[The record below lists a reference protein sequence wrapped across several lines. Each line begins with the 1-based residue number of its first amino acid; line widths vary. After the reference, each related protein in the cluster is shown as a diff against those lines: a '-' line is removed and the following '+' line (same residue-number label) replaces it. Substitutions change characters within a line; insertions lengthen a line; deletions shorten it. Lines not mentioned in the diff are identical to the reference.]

1 MSPIPCRVRPARR
14 AIAVLAV
21 ATLVPGLVGAEPLVT
36 MNQNPL
42 VLPYG
47 LPLPL
52 PARLASDGA
61 GRYGLV
67 LNWSNTATVESS
79 GRWEATVDAETVDLR
94 LRGEVAFGERWSVMA
109 ELPWRSTGGG
119 SLDGAIESWHDFWG
133 LPEGDRKNMPQD
145 RYLIEAQVD
154 GQPVLLYDDD
164 ASGIADIPLR
174 LGYQLLADERSAVS
188 AWLSV
193 DLPTG
198 DADDLLG
205 SGATDVV
212 ASVAAQSQVAESWQ
226 LFGQFDVAW
235 LGDGDILP
243 TYQQSWVVAGLAG
256 VTWNAWRALD
266 LTVQLYANS
275 QVFDIPVAGL
285 SGDAVVLGF
294 GGTWRTEHGWR
305 LDIGM
310 NEDVQVEASPDAT
323 FYALVQK
330 SF

>member
-1 MSPIPCRVRPARR
+1 MSPIRCRVRPARR

-79 GRWEATVDAETVDLR
+79 GRWEATIDAETVDLR

-109 ELPWRSTGGG
+109 ELPWRSIGGG

-133 LPEGDRKNMPQD
+133 LPEGDRKNMPED

-212 ASVAAQSQVAESWQ
+212 ASVAAQSQVAERWQ

-275 QVFDIPVAGL
+275 QVFDIPVTGL

-305 LDIGM
+305 FDIGM

>member
-266 LTVQLYANS
+266 LTLQLYANS

>member
-1 MSPIPCRVRPARR
+1 MYPIPCRVRPVRDLLAAL
-14 AIAVLAV
+14 AIA
-21 ATLVPGLVGAEPLVT
+21 TLSPGLLVAEPLVT
-36 MNQNPL
+36 MNQNPM

-52 PARLASDGA
+52 PARLAPEGA

-67 LNWSNTATVESS
+67 MNWSNTATEETS
-79 GRWEATVDAETVDLR
+79 GRWDATIDAETFDLR
-94 LRGEVAFGERWSVMA
+94 LRGELAFGERWSVMA
-109 ELPWRSTGGG
+109 ELPWRSIGGG

-145 RYLIEAQVD
+145 RYLIEVQVD
-154 GQPVLLYDDD
+154 GETVLLYDDD

-174 LGYQLLADERSAVS
+174 LGYQVLADERSAVS

-212 ASVAAQSQVAESWQ
+212 ASVAAQSQVAEHWQ
-226 LFGQFDVAW
+226 VFGQFDVAW
-235 LGDGDILP
+235 LGDGDIAP
-243 TYQQSWVVAGLAG
+243 AYQESWVVAGLAG

>member
-1 MSPIPCRVRPARR
+1 MSPIPLRVRSLGCPVA
-14 AIAVLAV
+14 ALVI
-21 ATLVPGLVGAEPLVT
+21 ATLVPGLLVAEPLVT
-36 MNQNPL
+36 MNQNPM

-67 LNWSNTATVESS
+67 VNWSNTATEESS
-79 GRWEATVDAETVDLR
+79 GRWEATIDAETFDLR
-94 LRGEVAFGERWSVMA
+94 LRGEYAFGERWSVMG
-109 ELPWRSTGGG
+109 ELPWRSIGGG

-154 GQPVLLYDDD
+154 GQTVLLYDDD

-174 LGYQLLADERSAVS
+174 VGYQLLADEKSAVS

-212 ASVAAQSQVAESWQ
+212 ASVAAQSQVAEHWQ
-226 LFGQFDVAW
+226 VFGQFDVAW
-235 LGDGDILP
+235 LGDGDIVP
-243 TYQQSWVVAGLAG
+243 QYQESWVVAGLAG

-275 QVFDIPVAGL
+275 QVFDIPVTGL

-305 LDIGM
+305 FDIGM
-310 NEDVQVEASPDAT
+310 NEDVQVDASPDAT
-323 FYALVQK
+323 FYALLQK

>member
-109 ELPWRSTGGG
+109 ELPWRSIGGG

-133 LPEGDRKNMPQD
+133 LPEGDRKNMPED

-174 LGYQLLADERSAVS
+174 LGYQLLADERSAV
-188 AWLSV
+188 
-193 DLPTG
+193 
-198 DADDLLG
+198 
-205 SGATDVV
+205 
-212 ASVAAQSQVAESWQ
+212 
-226 LFGQFDVAW
+226 
-235 LGDGDILP
+235 
-243 TYQQSWVVAGLAG
+243 
-256 VTWNAWRALD
+256 
-266 LTVQLYANS
+266 YA
-275 QVFDIPVAGL
+275 
-285 SGDAVVLGF
+285 
-294 GGTWRTEHGWR
+294 
-305 LDIGM
+305 
-310 NEDVQVEASPDAT
+310 
-323 FYALVQK
+323 
-330 SF
+330 

>member
-1 MSPIPCRVRPARR
+1 MSPIRCRVRPARR

-79 GRWEATVDAETVDLR
+79 GRWEATIDAETVDLR

-109 ELPWRSTGGG
+109 ELPWRSIGGG

-133 LPEGDRKNMPQD
+133 LPEGDRKNMPED

-212 ASVAAQSQVAESWQ
+212 ASVAAQSQVAEHWQ
-226 LFGQFDVAW
+226 VFGQFDVAW
-235 LGDGDILP
+235 LGDGDIMP
-243 TYQQSWVVAGLAG
+243 QYQQSWVVAGLAG

-275 QVFDIPVAGL
+275 QVFDVPVTGL

-294 GGTWRTEHGWR
+294 GGTWRTGHGWR
-305 LDIGM
+305 FDIGM
-310 NEDVQVEASPDAT
+310 NEDVQVDASPDAT

>member
-1 MSPIPCRVRPARR
+1 MSPIPLRVRSLGCPVA
-14 AIAVLAV
+14 ALVI
-21 ATLVPGLVGAEPLVT
+21 ATLVPGLLVAEPLVT
-36 MNQNPL
+36 MNQNPM

-67 LNWSNTATVESS
+67 VNWSNTATEESS
-79 GRWEATVDAETVDLR
+79 GRWEATIDAETFDLR
-94 LRGEVAFGERWSVMA
+94 LRGEYAFGERWSVMA
-109 ELPWRSTGGG
+109 ELPWRSIGGG

-154 GQPVLLYDDD
+154 GQTVLLYDDD

-174 LGYQLLADERSAVS
+174 VGYQLLADEKSAVS

-212 ASVAAQSQVAESWQ
+212 ASVAAQSQVAEHWQ
-226 LFGQFDVAW
+226 VFGQFDVAW
-235 LGDGDILP
+235 LGDGDIVP
-243 TYQQSWVVAGLAG
+243 QYQESWVVAGLAG

-275 QVFDIPVAGL
+275 QVFDIPVTGL

-305 LDIGM
+305 FDIGM
-310 NEDVQVEASPDAT
+310 NEDVQVDASPDAT
-323 FYALVQK
+323 FYALLQK

>member
-109 ELPWRSTGGG
+109 ELPWRSIGGG

-212 ASVAAQSQVAESWQ
+212 ASVAAQSQVAERWQ
-226 LFGQFDVAW
+226 VFGQFDVAW

-243 TYQQSWVVAGLAG
+243 EYQNVPTSAKEFWAVSAHLGYQRGSLP
-256 VTWNAWRALD
+256 VTEAA
-266 LTVQLYANS
+266 
-275 QVFDIPVAGL
+275 
-285 SGDAVVLGF
+285 
-294 GGTWRTEHGWR
+294 
-305 LDIGM
+305 M
-310 NEDVQVEASPDAT
+310 VQVLSLPVYPELSPAQQDWVIQSIRD
-323 FYALVQK
+323 FYA
-330 SF
+330 

>member
-1 MSPIPCRVRPARR
+1 MSPIPLRVRSLGCPVA
-14 AIAVLAV
+14 ALVI
-21 ATLVPGLVGAEPLVT
+21 ATLVPGLLVAEPLVT
-36 MNQNPL
+36 MNQNPM

-67 LNWSNTATVESS
+67 VNWSNTATEESS
-79 GRWEATVDAETVDLR
+79 GRWEATIDAETFDLR
-94 LRGEVAFGERWSVMA
+94 LRGEYAFGERWSVMG
-109 ELPWRSTGGG
+109 ELPWRSIGGG

-154 GQPVLLYDDD
+154 GQTVLLYDDD

-174 LGYQLLADERSAVS
+174 VGYQLLADEKSAVS

-212 ASVAAQSQVAESWQ
+212 ASVAAQSQVAEHWQ
-226 LFGQFDVAW
+226 VFGQFDVAW
-235 LGDGDILP
+235 LGDGDIMP
-243 TYQQSWVVAGLAG
+243 QYQQSWVVAGLAG

-275 QVFDIPVAGL
+275 QVFDVPVTGL

-294 GGTWRTEHGWR
+294 GGTWRTGHGWR
-305 LDIGM
+305 FDIGM
-310 NEDVQVEASPDAT
+310 NEDVQVDASPDAT

>member
-1 MSPIPCRVRPARR
+1 MSPIWCRVHSARHHV
-14 AIAVLAV
+14 AVLAI
-21 ATLVPGLVGAEPLVT
+21 AALAPGLLVAEPLVT
-36 MNQNPL
+36 MNQNPM

-67 LNWSNTATVESS
+67 ANWSNTATEEAS
-79 GRWEATVDAETVDLR
+79 GRWQATIDAETIDLR
-94 LRGEVAFGERWSVMA
+94 LRGEYAFGERWSVMA
-109 ELPWRSTGGG
+109 ELPWRSIGGG

-154 GQPVLLYDDD
+154 GQTVLLYDDD

-174 LGYQLLADERSAVS
+174 VGYQLLADEKSAVS

-198 DADDLLG
+198 DADDPLG

-212 ASVAAQSQVAESWQ
+212 ASVAAQSQVAEHWQ
-226 LFGQFDVAW
+226 VFGQFDVAW
-235 LGDGDILP
+235 LGDGDIMP
-243 TYQQSWVVAGLAG
+243 QYQQSWVVAGLAG

-275 QVFDIPVAGL
+275 QVFDVPVTGL

-294 GGTWRTEHGWR
+294 GGTWRTGHGWR
-305 LDIGM
+305 FDIGM
-310 NEDVQVEASPDAT
+310 NEDVQVDASPDAT

>member
-1 MSPIPCRVRPARR
+1 MSPIRCRVHSARYHV
-14 AIAVLAV
+14 AVLAI
-21 ATLVPGLVGAEPLVT
+21 AALAPGLLVAEPLVT
-36 MNQNPL
+36 MNQNPM

-61 GRYGLV
+61 GRYGIV
-67 LNWSNTATVESS
+67 ANWSNTATEESS
-79 GRWEATVDAETVDLR
+79 GRWEATIDAETFDLR
-94 LRGEVAFGERWSVMA
+94 LRGEYAFGERWSVMA
-109 ELPWRSTGGG
+109 ELPWRSIGGG

-154 GQPVLLYDDD
+154 GQTVLLYDDD

-174 LGYQLLADERSAVS
+174 VGYQLLADEKSAVS

-212 ASVAAQSQVAESWQ
+212 ASVAAQSQVAEHWQ
-226 LFGQFDVAW
+226 VFGQFDVAW
-235 LGDGDILP
+235 LGDGDIVP
-243 TYQQSWVVAGLAG
+243 QYQESWVVAGLAG

-275 QVFDIPVAGL
+275 QVFDIPVTGL

-305 LDIGM
+305 FDIGM

>member
-1 MSPIPCRVRPARR
+1 MSPIPFRVRSLGCPVA
-14 AIAVLAV
+14 ALVI
-21 ATLVPGLVGAEPLVT
+21 ATLVPGLLVAEPLVT
-36 MNQNPL
+36 MNQNPM

-67 LNWSNTATVESS
+67 VNWSNTATEESS
-79 GRWEATVDAETVDLR
+79 GRWEATIDAETFDLR
-94 LRGEVAFGERWSVMA
+94 LRGEYAFGERWSVMA
-109 ELPWRSTGGG
+109 ELPWRSIGGG

-154 GQPVLLYDDD
+154 GQTVLLYDDD

-174 LGYQLLADERSAVS
+174 VGYQLLADEKSAVS

-212 ASVAAQSQVAESWQ
+212 ASVAAQSQVAEHWQ
-226 LFGQFDVAW
+226 VFGQFDVAW
-235 LGDGDILP
+235 LGDGDIVP
-243 TYQQSWVVAGLAG
+243 QYQESWVVAGLAG

-275 QVFDIPVAGL
+275 QVFDLPVTGL

-305 LDIGM
+305 FDIGM

>member
-109 ELPWRSTGGG
+109 ELPWRSIGGG

-212 ASVAAQSQVAESWQ
+212 ASVAAQSQVAERWQ

-275 QVFDIPVAGL
+275 QVFDIPVTAL

-305 LDIGM
+305 FDIGM

>member
-79 GRWEATVDAETVDLR
+79 GRWEATIDAETVDLR

-109 ELPWRSTGGG
+109 ELPWRSIGGG

-133 LPEGDRKNMPQD
+133 LPEGDRKNMPED

-212 ASVAAQSQVAESWQ
+212 ASVAAQSQVAEHWQ
-226 LFGQFDVAW
+226 VFGQFDVAW
-235 LGDGDILP
+235 LGDGDIAP
-243 TYQQSWVVAGLAG
+243 AYQESWVVAGLAG

>member
-212 ASVAAQSQVAESWQ
+212 ASVAAQSQVAEHWQ
-226 LFGQFDVAW
+226 VFGQFDVAW
-235 LGDGDILP
+235 LGDGDIAP
-243 TYQQSWVVAGLAG
+243 AYQESWVVAGLAG

-266 LTVQLYANS
+266 LTLQLYANS
-275 QVFDIPVAGL
+275 QVFDIPVTAL

-305 LDIGM
+305 FDIGM

>member
-266 LTVQLYANS
+266 LTLQLYANS
-275 QVFDIPVAGL
+275 QVFDIPVTAL

-305 LDIGM
+305 FDIGM

>member
-1 MSPIPCRVRPARR
+1 MSPIPLRVRSLGCPVA
-14 AIAVLAV
+14 ALVI
-21 ATLVPGLVGAEPLVT
+21 ATLVPGLLVAEPLVT
-36 MNQNPL
+36 MNQNPM

-67 LNWSNTATVESS
+67 VNWSNTATEESS
-79 GRWEATVDAETVDLR
+79 GRWEATIDAETFDLR
-94 LRGEVAFGERWSVMA
+94 LRGEYAFGERWSVMG
-109 ELPWRSTGGG
+109 ELPWRSIGGG

-133 LPEGDRKNMPQD
+133 LPEGDRKDMPQD

-154 GQPVLLYDDD
+154 GQTVLLYDDD

-174 LGYQLLADERSAVS
+174 VGYQLLADEKSAVS

-212 ASVAAQSQVAESWQ
+212 ASVAAQSQVAEHWQ
-226 LFGQFDVAW
+226 VFGQFDVAW
-235 LGDGDILP
+235 LGDGDIVP
-243 TYQQSWVVAGLAG
+243 QYQESWVVAGLAG

-275 QVFDIPVAGL
+275 QVFDIPVTGL

-305 LDIGM
+305 FDIGM
-310 NEDVQVEASPDAT
+310 NEDVQVDASPDAT
-323 FYALVQK
+323 FYALLQK

>member
-109 ELPWRSTGGG
+109 ELPWRSIGGG

-133 LPEGDRKNMPQD
+133 LPEGDRKNMPED

-212 ASVAAQSQVAESWQ
+212 ASVAAQSQVAEHWQ
-226 LFGQFDVAW
+226 VFGQFDVAW
-235 LGDGDILP
+235 LGDGDIMP
-243 TYQQSWVVAGLAG
+243 QYQQSWVVAGLAG

-275 QVFDIPVAGL
+275 QVFDVPVTGL

-294 GGTWRTEHGWR
+294 GGTWRTGHGWR
-305 LDIGM
+305 FDIGM
-310 NEDVQVEASPDAT
+310 NEDVQVDASPDAT

>member
-1 MSPIPCRVRPARR
+1 MSPIPFRVRSLGCPVA
-14 AIAVLAV
+14 ALVI
-21 ATLVPGLVGAEPLVT
+21 ATLVPGLLVAEPLVT
-36 MNQNPL
+36 MNQNPM

-67 LNWSNTATVESS
+67 VNWSNTATEESS
-79 GRWEATVDAETVDLR
+79 GRWEATIDAETFDLR
-94 LRGEVAFGERWSVMA
+94 LRGEYAFGERWSVMA
-109 ELPWRSTGGG
+109 ELPWRSIGGG

-154 GQPVLLYDDD
+154 GQTVLLYDDD

-174 LGYQLLADERSAVS
+174 VGYQLLADEKSAVS

-212 ASVAAQSQVAESWQ
+212 ASVAAQSQVAEHWQ
-226 LFGQFDVAW
+226 VFGQFDVAW
-235 LGDGDILP
+235 LGDGDIVP
-243 TYQQSWVVAGLAG
+243 QYQESWVVAGLAG

-275 QVFDIPVAGL
+275 QVFDIPVTGL

-305 LDIGM
+305 FDIGM

>member
-1 MSPIPCRVRPARR
+1 MSPIPFRVRSLGCPVA
-14 AIAVLAV
+14 ALVI
-21 ATLVPGLVGAEPLVT
+21 ATLVPGLLVAEPLVT
-36 MNQNPL
+36 MNQNPM

-67 LNWSNTATVESS
+67 VNWSNTATEESS
-79 GRWEATVDAETVDLR
+79 GRWEATIDAETIDLR
-94 LRGEVAFGERWSVMA
+94 LRGEYAFGERWSVMA
-109 ELPWRSTGGG
+109 ELPWRSIGGG
-119 SLDGAIESWHDFWG
+119 SLGGAIESWHDFWG

-154 GQPVLLYDDD
+154 GQTVLLYDDD

-174 LGYQLLADERSAVS
+174 VGYQLLADEKSAVS

-212 ASVAAQSQVAESWQ
+212 ASVAAQSQVAEHWQ
-226 LFGQFDVAW
+226 VFGQFDVAW
-235 LGDGDILP
+235 LGDGDIMP
-243 TYQQSWVVAGLAG
+243 QYQQSWVVAGLAG

-275 QVFDIPVAGL
+275 QVFDVPVTGL

-294 GGTWRTEHGWR
+294 GGTWRTGHGWR
-305 LDIGM
+305 FDIGM
-310 NEDVQVEASPDAT
+310 NEDVQVDASPDAT

>member
-79 GRWEATVDAETVDLR
+79 GRWEATIDAETVDLR

-109 ELPWRSTGGG
+109 ELPWRSIGGG

-133 LPEGDRKNMPQD
+133 LPEGDRKNMPED

-212 ASVAAQSQVAESWQ
+212 ASVAAQSQVAERWQ

-275 QVFDIPVAGL
+275 QVFDIPVTGL

-305 LDIGM
+305 FDIGM

>member
-1 MSPIPCRVRPARR
+1 MSPIPFRVRSLGCPVA
-14 AIAVLAV
+14 ALVI
-21 ATLVPGLVGAEPLVT
+21 ATLVPGLLVAEPLVT
-36 MNQNPL
+36 MNQSPM

-67 LNWSNTATVESS
+67 VNWSNTATEESS
-79 GRWEATVDAETVDLR
+79 GRWEATIDAETFDLR
-94 LRGEVAFGERWSVMA
+94 LRGEYAFGERWSVMA
-109 ELPWRSTGGG
+109 ELPWRSIGGG

-133 LPEGDRKNMPQD
+133 LPEGDRKDMPQD

-154 GQPVLLYDDD
+154 GQTVLLYDDD

-174 LGYQLLADERSAVS
+174 VGYQLLADEKSAVS

-212 ASVAAQSQVAESWQ
+212 ASVAAQSQVAEHWQ
-226 LFGQFDVAW
+226 VFGQFDVAW
-235 LGDGDILP
+235 LGDGDIVP
-243 TYQQSWVVAGLAG
+243 QYQESWVVAGLAG

-275 QVFDIPVAGL
+275 QVFDIPVTGL

-305 LDIGM
+305 FDIGM
-310 NEDVQVEASPDAT
+310 NEDVQVDASPDAT
-323 FYALVQK
+323 FYALLQK

>member
-1 MSPIPCRVRPARR
+1 MSPIPIRVRSLGSPVA
-14 AIAVLAV
+14 ALVI
-21 ATLVPGLVGAEPLVT
+21 ATLAPGLLVAEPLVT
-36 MNQNPL
+36 MNQNPM

-67 LNWSNTATVESS
+67 VNWSNTATEESS
-79 GRWEATVDAETVDLR
+79 GRWEATIDAETFDLR
-94 LRGEVAFGERWSVMA
+94 LRGEYAFGERWSVMG
-109 ELPWRSTGGG
+109 ELPWRSIGGG

-154 GQPVLLYDDD
+154 GQTVLLYDDD

-174 LGYQLLADERSAVS
+174 VGYQLLADEKSAVS

-198 DADDLLG
+198 DAEDLLG

-212 ASVAAQSQVAESWQ
+212 ASVAAQSQVAEHWQ
-226 LFGQFDVAW
+226 VFGQFDVAW
-235 LGDGDILP
+235 LGDGDIVP
-243 TYQQSWVVAGLAG
+243 QYQESWVVAGLAG

-275 QVFDIPVAGL
+275 QVFDIPVTGL

-305 LDIGM
+305 FDIGM
-310 NEDVQVEASPDAT
+310 NEDVQVDASPDAT
-323 FYALVQK
+323 FYALLQK

>member
-1 MSPIPCRVRPARR
+1 MNRIPCMNRPARR
-14 AIAVLAV
+14 AIAWFAVVALAPWPL
-21 ATLVPGLVGAEPLVT
+21 AAEPLVT
-36 MNQNPL
+36 MNQNPM

-52 PARLASDGA
+52 PARLASNGG

-67 LNWSNTATVESS
+67 VNWSNTATVQTS
-79 GRWEATVDAETVDLR
+79 GRWNATIDAETFDLR
-94 LRGEVAFGERWSVMA
+94 LRAEYAFGERWTVMA
-109 ELPWRSTGGG
+109 ELPWRSIGGG
-119 SLDGAIESWHDFWG
+119 SLDGAIEGWHDFWG
-133 LPEGDRKNMPQD
+133 LPDGERKDMPRD
-145 RYLIEAQVD
+145 RYLIDAQVD
-154 GQPVLLYDDD
+154 GQTVLNYDDD
-164 ASGIADIPLR
+164 ASGIADVPLR
-174 LGYQLLADERSAVS
+174 VGYQLLADERSAVS

-212 ASVAAQSQVAESWQ
+212 ASVAAQTQVAERWQ
-226 LFGQFDVAW
+226 VFGQFDVAW

-243 TYQQSWVVAGLAG
+243 DEQQSWVVAGLAG
-256 VTWNAWRALD
+256 VSWNAWRALD
-266 LTVQLYANS
+266 LTMQLYANS
-275 QVFDIPVAGL
+275 QVFDVPVTGL

-294 GGTWRTEHGWR
+294 GGTWRTESGWR
-305 LDIGM
+305 FDFGM

>member
-1 MSPIPCRVRPARR
+1 MNRIRYRARH
-14 AIAVLAV
+14 AATLLAV
-21 ATLVPGLVGAEPLVT
+21 AVLSPGLLAAEPLVT

-52 PARLASDGA
+52 PARIAASGA

-67 LNWSNTATVESS
+67 VNWSNTASIEPS
-79 GRWEATVDAETVDLR
+79 GGWNATIDAETFDLR
-94 LRGEVAFGERWSVMA
+94 LRAEYSFGDRWEVMA
-109 ELPWRSTGGG
+109 ELPWRSIGGG
-119 SLDGAIESWHDFWG
+119 SLDGAIEGWHDFWG
-133 LPEGDRKNMPQD
+133 LPDGDRPKMPDD
-145 RYLIEAQVD
+145 RYLIDVEVD
-154 GQPVLLYDDD
+154 GQTVLHLDDE

-174 LGYQLLADERSAVS
+174 LGYQWYADERSAVS

-205 SGATDVV
+205 SGATDVI
-212 ASVAAQSQVAESWQ
+212 ASVAAQSQFAEHWQ
-226 LFGQFDVAW
+226 VFGQVDVAW

-243 TYQQSWVVAGLAG
+243 GYQENWAVAGLAG

-266 LTVQLYANS
+266 LTLQLYANS
-275 QVFDIPVAGL
+275 QVFDIPVNGV

-294 GGTWRTEHGWR
+294 GGTWRTGNGWR
-305 LDIGM
+305 FDFGM

>member
-1 MSPIPCRVRPARR
+1 MSPIPFRVRSLGCP
-14 AIAVLAV
+14 V
-21 ATLVPGLVGAEPLVT
+21 AALVIGTLVPGLLVAEPLVT
-36 MNQNPL
+36 MNQNPM

-67 LNWSNTATVESS
+67 VNWSNTATEESS
-79 GRWEATVDAETVDLR
+79 GRWEATIDAETFDLR
-94 LRGEVAFGERWSVMA
+94 LRGEYAFGERWSVMG
-109 ELPWRSTGGG
+109 ELPWRSIGGG

-133 LPEGDRKNMPQD
+133 LPEGDRKDMPQD

-154 GQPVLLYDDD
+154 GQTVLLYDDD

-174 LGYQLLADERSAVS
+174 VGYQLLADEKSAVS

-212 ASVAAQSQVAESWQ
+212 ASVAAQSQVAEHWQ
-226 LFGQFDVAW
+226 VFGQFDVAW
-235 LGDGDILP
+235 LGDGDIVP
-243 TYQQSWVVAGLAG
+243 QYQESWVVAGLAG

-275 QVFDIPVAGL
+275 QVFDIPVTGL

-305 LDIGM
+305 FDIGM
-310 NEDVQVEASPDAT
+310 NEDVQVDASPDAT
-323 FYALVQK
+323 FYALLQK

>member
-1 MSPIPCRVRPARR
+1 MSPIPFRVRSLGCPVA
-14 AIAVLAV
+14 ALVI
-21 ATLVPGLVGAEPLVT
+21 ATLVPGLLVAEPLVT
-36 MNQNPL
+36 MNQNPM

-67 LNWSNTATVESS
+67 VNWSNTATEESS
-79 GRWEATVDAETVDLR
+79 GRWEATIDAETFDLR
-94 LRGEVAFGERWSVMA
+94 LRGEYAFGERWSVMG
-109 ELPWRSTGGG
+109 ELPWRSIGGG

-154 GQPVLLYDDD
+154 GQTVLLYDDD

-174 LGYQLLADERSAVS
+174 VGYQLLADEKSAVS

-212 ASVAAQSQVAESWQ
+212 ASVAAQSQVAEHWQ
-226 LFGQFDVAW
+226 VFGQFDVAW
-235 LGDGDILP
+235 LGDGDIVP
-243 TYQQSWVVAGLAG
+243 QYQESWVVAGLAG

-275 QVFDIPVAGL
+275 QVFDIPVTGL

-305 LDIGM
+305 FDIGM
-310 NEDVQVEASPDAT
+310 NEDVQVDASPDAT
-323 FYALVQK
+323 FYALLQK

>member
-1 MSPIPCRVRPARR
+1 MSPIPLRVRSLGCPVA
-14 AIAVLAV
+14 ALVI
-21 ATLVPGLVGAEPLVT
+21 ATLVPGLLVAEPLVT
-36 MNQNPL
+36 MNQNPM

-67 LNWSNTATVESS
+67 VNWSNTATEESS
-79 GRWEATVDAETVDLR
+79 GRWEATIDAETFDLR
-94 LRGEVAFGERWSVMA
+94 LRGEYAFGERWSVMA
-109 ELPWRSTGGG
+109 ELPWRSIGGG

-133 LPEGDRKNMPQD
+133 LPEGDRKDMPQD

-154 GQPVLLYDDD
+154 GQTVLLYDDD

-174 LGYQLLADERSAVS
+174 VGYQLLADEKSAVS

-212 ASVAAQSQVAESWQ
+212 ASVAAQSQVAEHWQ
-226 LFGQFDVAW
+226 VFGQFDVAW
-235 LGDGDILP
+235 LGDGDIVP
-243 TYQQSWVVAGLAG
+243 QYQESWVVAGLAG

-275 QVFDIPVAGL
+275 QVFDIPVTGL

-305 LDIGM
+305 FDIGM
-310 NEDVQVEASPDAT
+310 NEDVQVDASPDAT
-323 FYALVQK
+323 FYALLQK

>member
-1 MSPIPCRVRPARR
+1 MSPIWCRVHSARHHV
-14 AIAVLAV
+14 AVLAI
-21 ATLVPGLVGAEPLVT
+21 AALAPGLLVAEPLVT
-36 MNQNPL
+36 MNQNPM

-67 LNWSNTATVESS
+67 ANWSNTATEEAS
-79 GRWEATVDAETVDLR
+79 GRWQATIDAETIDLR
-94 LRGEVAFGERWSVMA
+94 LRGEYAFGERWSVMA
-109 ELPWRSTGGG
+109 ELPWRSIGGG

-154 GQPVLLYDDD
+154 GQTVLLYDDD

-174 LGYQLLADERSAVS
+174 VGYQLLADEKSAVS

-212 ASVAAQSQVAESWQ
+212 ASVAAQSQVAEHWQ
-226 LFGQFDVAW
+226 VFGQFDVAW
-235 LGDGDILP
+235 LGDGDIMP
-243 TYQQSWVVAGLAG
+243 QYQQSWVVAGLAG

-275 QVFDIPVAGL
+275 QVFDVPVTGL

-294 GGTWRTEHGWR
+294 GGTWRTGHGWR
-305 LDIGM
+305 FDIGM
-310 NEDVQVEASPDAT
+310 NEDVQVDASPDAT

>member
-1 MSPIPCRVRPARR
+1 MSPIRCRVRPARR

-109 ELPWRSTGGG
+109 ELPWRSIGGG

-133 LPEGDRKNMPQD
+133 LPEGDRKNMPED

-212 ASVAAQSQVAESWQ
+212 ASVAAQSQVAERWQ

-243 TYQQSWVVAGLAG
+243 AYQQSWVVAGLAG

-275 QVFDIPVAGL
+275 QVFDIPVTGL

-305 LDIGM
+305 FDIGM

>member
-1 MSPIPCRVRPARR
+1 MSPIRCRVRPARR

-109 ELPWRSTGGG
+109 ELPWRSIGGG

-154 GQPVLLYDDD
+154 GQPVLLYEDD

-212 ASVAAQSQVAESWQ
+212 ASVAAQSQVAERWQ

-275 QVFDIPVAGL
+275 QVFDIPVTGL

-305 LDIGM
+305 FDIGM

>member
-1 MSPIPCRVRPARR
+1 MSPIPFRVRSLGCPVA
-14 AIAVLAV
+14 ALVI
-21 ATLVPGLVGAEPLVT
+21 ATLVPGLLVAEPLVT
-36 MNQNPL
+36 MNQNPM

-67 LNWSNTATVESS
+67 VNWSNTATEESS
-79 GRWEATVDAETVDLR
+79 GRWEATIDAETFDLR
-94 LRGEVAFGERWSVMA
+94 LRGEHAFGERWSVMA
-109 ELPWRSTGGG
+109 ELPWRSIGGG

-133 LPEGDRKNMPQD
+133 LPEGDRKDMPQD

-154 GQPVLLYDDD
+154 GQTVLLYDDD

-174 LGYQLLADERSAVS
+174 VGYQLLADEKSAVS

-198 DADDLLG
+198 DAEDLLG

-212 ASVAAQSQVAESWQ
+212 ASVAAQSQVAEYWQ
-226 LFGQFDVAW
+226 VFGQFDVAW
-235 LGDGDILP
+235 LGDGDIMP
-243 TYQQSWVVAGLAG
+243 QYQESWVVAGLAG

-275 QVFDIPVAGL
+275 QVFDIPVTGL

-305 LDIGM
+305 FDIGM

>member
-1 MSPIPCRVRPARR
+1 
-14 AIAVLAV
+14 
-21 ATLVPGLVGAEPLVT
+21 

-109 ELPWRSTGGG
+109 ELPWRSIGGG

-212 ASVAAQSQVAESWQ
+212 ASVAAQSQVAERWQ

-275 QVFDIPVAGL
+275 QVFDIPVTAL

-305 LDIGM
+305 FDIGM

>member
-1 MSPIPCRVRPARR
+1 MSPIPFRVRSLGCPVA
-14 AIAVLAV
+14 ALVI
-21 ATLVPGLVGAEPLVT
+21 ATLVPGLLVAEPLVT
-36 MNQNPL
+36 MNQNPM

-52 PARLASDGA
+52 PARIASDGA

-67 LNWSNTATVESS
+67 VNWSNTATEESS
-79 GRWEATVDAETVDLR
+79 GRWEATIDAETFDLR
-94 LRGEVAFGERWSVMA
+94 LRGEHAFGERWSVMA
-109 ELPWRSTGGG
+109 ELPWRSIGGG

-154 GQPVLLYDDD
+154 GQTVLLYDDD

-174 LGYQLLADERSAVS
+174 VGYQLLADEKSAVS

-212 ASVAAQSQVAESWQ
+212 ASVAAQSQVAEHWQ
-226 LFGQFDVAW
+226 VFGQFDVAW
-235 LGDGDILP
+235 LGDGDIVP
-243 TYQQSWVVAGLAG
+243 QYQESWVVAGLAG

-275 QVFDIPVAGL
+275 QVFDIPVTGL

-305 LDIGM
+305 FDIGM

>member
-109 ELPWRSTGGG
+109 ELPWRSIGGG

-212 ASVAAQSQVAESWQ
+212 ASVAAQSQVAERWQ

-266 LTVQLYANS
+266 LTLQLYANS
-275 QVFDIPVAGL
+275 QVFDIPVTAL

-305 LDIGM
+305 FDIGM

>member
-1 MSPIPCRVRPARR
+1 MSPIPFRVRSLGCPVA
-14 AIAVLAV
+14 ALVI
-21 ATLVPGLVGAEPLVT
+21 ATLVPGLLVAEPLVT
-36 MNQNPL
+36 MNQNPM

-52 PARLASDGA
+52 PARIASDGA

-67 LNWSNTATVESS
+67 VNWSNTATEESS
-79 GRWEATVDAETVDLR
+79 GRWEATIDAETFDLR
-94 LRGEVAFGERWSVMA
+94 LRGEYAFGERWSVMA
-109 ELPWRSTGGG
+109 ELPWRSIGGG

-154 GQPVLLYDDD
+154 GQTVLLYDDD

-174 LGYQLLADERSAVS
+174 VGYQLLADEKSAVS

-212 ASVAAQSQVAESWQ
+212 ASVAAQSQVAEHWQ
-226 LFGQFDVAW
+226 VFGQFDVAW
-235 LGDGDILP
+235 LGDGDIVP
-243 TYQQSWVVAGLAG
+243 QYQESWVVAGLAG

-275 QVFDIPVAGL
+275 QVFDIPVTGL

-305 LDIGM
+305 FDIGM

>member
-1 MSPIPCRVRPARR
+1 MSPIPFRVRSLGCP
-14 AIAVLAV
+14 V
-21 ATLVPGLVGAEPLVT
+21 AALVIGTLVPGLLVAEPLVT
-36 MNQNPL
+36 MNQNPM

-67 LNWSNTATVESS
+67 VNWSNTATEESS
-79 GRWEATVDAETVDLR
+79 GRWEATIDAETFDLR
-94 LRGEVAFGERWSVMA
+94 LRGEYAFGERWSVMG
-109 ELPWRSTGGG
+109 ELPWRSIGGG

-154 GQPVLLYDDD
+154 GQTVLLYDDD

-174 LGYQLLADERSAVS
+174 VGYQLLADEKSAVS

-212 ASVAAQSQVAESWQ
+212 ASVAAQSQVAEHWQ
-226 LFGQFDVAW
+226 VFGQFDVAW
-235 LGDGDILP
+235 LGDGDIVP
-243 TYQQSWVVAGLAG
+243 QYQESWVVAGLAG

-275 QVFDIPVAGL
+275 QVFDIPVTGL

-305 LDIGM
+305 FDIGM
-310 NEDVQVEASPDAT
+310 NEDVQVDASPDAT
-323 FYALVQK
+323 FYALLQK